1 MSRYLLRRVLY
12 GLLVLVGVNLITF
25 VLFFGVNSPDDMA
38 RMALGGKRV
47 TEQAIAQW
55 KVEKGYDKPLLFNT
69 QAEGLGTLTD
79 TIFFQKSVPMFTGEF
94 GASDDGRNIAYEI
107 AQRAGPSLALAVP
120 VFVLGLLLSV
130 ALSLVLTLFR
140 GTYLDWTGVVVC
152 VVAMSISGLFYI
164 IGGQFLFSKILAL
177 VPISGFDP
185 GVEAWRF
192 LILPVLIG
200 VVGGL
205 GGGVRWY
212 RILFL
217 EEINK
222 DYVRTA
228 RAKGLSEAAVLG
240 RHVLRN
246 GLIPIITGS
255 VAAIPLLFMGSLLS
269 ETFFGIPGLGSYTIE
284 AIQAQDFA
292 VVRAMVFIG
301 SALYLVGLILTDIAY
316 TLVDPRVRLS

>member
-55 KVEKGYDKPLLFNT
+55 KVEKGYDKPLLFNA

-185 GVEAWRF
+185 GVEALRF

-200 VVGGL
+200 VFGGL